1 MTEYWLGID
10 KDVYVVGGLKILHIG
25 YLTIIYLIF
34 GYLYTK
40 LFEAIYGKF
49 DTDSENQKP
58 IGIQILEL
66 ISMLWFAAVFL
77 FMIDRSTHK
86 IPHPKIFKGD
96 KYNYTEYFKALRES
110 GIFIFLFLFFQN
122 SIFDKISNNFINITK
137 HFNAL
142 SL

>member
-1 MTEYWLGID
+1 MTEYWLGIE
-10 KDVYVVGGLKILHIG
+10 KDVYLIGGLKILHIG
-25 YLTIIYLIF
+25 YLTVIYLIF

-40 LFEAIYGKF
+40 LFETIYGKF

-58 IGIQILEL
+58 IGMQILEL
-66 ISMLWFAAVFL
+66 ISMLWFAAIFL
-77 FMIDRSTHK
+77 FIIDRSAHK
-86 IPHPKIFKGD
+86 LPHPKIFKGY
-96 KYNYTEYFKALRES
+96 KYSYSEHFNAIRES

-137 HFNAL
+137 HFNKL

>member
-1 MTEYWLGID
+1 MTDYWLGID
-10 KDVYVVGGLKILHIG
+10 KQVYLIGGLKILHIG

-34 GYLYTK
+34 GYLYTN
-40 LFEAIYGKF
+40 LFESIYGNF
-49 DTDSENQKP
+49 DIDVENRKP
-58 IGIQILEL
+58 IIIQILEL

-77 FMIDRSTHK
+77 FMVDRSAHK
-86 IPHPKIFKGD
+86 IPHPKIFKGY
-96 KYNYTEYFKALRES
+96 KYSYSEHFKAIREA

-122 SIFDKISNNFINITK
+122 SIFDKVSNNFINITK

>member
-10 KDVYVVGGLKILHIG
+10 KDVYLIGGLKILHIG

-34 GYLYTK
+34 GYLYTR
-40 LFEAIYGKF
+40 LFEMIHGDF
-49 DTDSENQKP
+49 DIDVENRKP
-58 IGIQILEL
+58 IAIQILQL

-77 FMIDRSTHK
+77 FIVDRSAHK
-86 IPHPKIFKGD
+86 IPHPKIFKGY

-122 SIFDKISNNFINITK
+122 SIFDRVSNNFINITK
-137 HFNAL
+137 HFKEVTL
-142 SL
+142 

>member
-10 KDVYVVGGLKILHIG
+10 KDVYLIGGLKILHIG

-40 LFEAIYGKF
+40 LFEMIYGNF
-49 DTDSENQKP
+49 DIDVENRKP
-58 IGIQILEL
+58 IARQILEL
-66 ISMLWFAAVFL
+66 ISMLWFAALFL
-77 FMIDRSTHK
+77 FIVDRSAHK
-86 IPHPKIFKGD
+86 IPHPKIFKGY
-96 KYNYTEYFKALRES
+96 KYSYSEHFKAIREA

-122 SIFDKISNNFINITK
+122 SIFDKVSNNFINITK
-137 HFNAL
+137 HFNKL

>member
-10 KDVYVVGGLKILHIG
+10 KDVYIIGGLKILHIG
-25 YLTIIYLIF
+25 YLTIIYLVF

-40 LFEAIYGKF
+40 LFELIHGDF
-49 DTDSENQKP
+49 DIDVENRKP
-58 IGIQILEL
+58 IYIQILQL

-77 FMIDRSTHK
+77 FIVDRSAHK
-86 IPHPKIFKGD
+86 IPHPKIFKGY
-96 KYNYTEYFKALRES
+96 KYSYSEHFKAIREA

-122 SIFDKISNNFINITK
+122 SIFDKVSNNFINITK
-137 HFNAL
+137 HFKEL

>member
-10 KDVYVVGGLKILHIG
+10 KEVYIIGGLKILHIG

-40 LFEAIYGKF
+40 LFEMIYGKI
-49 DTDSENQKP
+49 DTDTESRKP

-77 FMIDRSTHK
+77 FIIYRGAHK
-86 IPHPKIFKGD
+86 IPHPKIFKTYR
-96 KYNYTEYFKALRES
+96 YNYSEHFKAIRES
-110 GIFIFLFLFFQN
+110 GIFIFMFLFFQN
-122 SIFDKISNNFINITK
+122 SIFDKVSNNFINITK
-137 HFNAL
+137 HFKAL

>member
-10 KDVYVVGGLKILHIG
+10 KDVYIVGGLKILHIG
-25 YLTIIYLIF
+25 YFTIIYLVF

-40 LFEAIYGKF
+40 LFEMIYGKF

-58 IGIQILEL
+58 IGMQILEL

-77 FMIDRSTHK
+77 FIIYRGAHK
-86 IPHPKIFKGD
+86 IPHPKIFKNYR
-96 KYNYTEYFKALRES
+96 YNYSEHFKAIRES
-110 GIFIFLFLFFQN
+110 GIFIFMFLFFQN
-122 SIFDKISNNFINITK
+122 SIFDKVSNNFINITK
-137 HFNAL
+137 HFKAL

>member
-10 KDVYVVGGLKILHIG
+10 KEVYLIGGLKILHIG

-40 LFEAIYGKF
+40 LFESIYGNF
-49 DTDSENQKP
+49 DINVENRKP
-58 IGIQILEL
+58 IAIQILEL

-77 FMIDRSTHK
+77 FIVDRSAHK
-86 IPHPKIFKGD
+86 IPHPKIFKGY
-96 KYNYTEYFKALRES
+96 KYSYSEHFKAIREA

-122 SIFDKISNNFINITK
+122 SIFDKVSNNFINITK

>member
-10 KDVYVVGGLKILHIG
+10 KEVYLIGGLKILHIG

-40 LFEAIYGKF
+40 LFESIYGNF
-49 DTDSENQKP
+49 DINVENRKP
-58 IGIQILEL
+58 IAIQILEL

-77 FMIDRSTHK
+77 FIVDRSAHK
-86 IPHPKIFKGD
+86 IPHPKIFKGY
-96 KYNYTEYFKALRES
+96 KYSYIEHFKAIREA

-122 SIFDKISNNFINITK
+122 SIFDKVSNNFINITK

>member
-10 KDVYVVGGLKILHIG
+10 KDVYIIGGLKILHIG
-25 YLTIIYLIF
+25 YFTIIYLIF

-40 LFEAIYGKF
+40 LFEMIHGDF
-49 DTDSENQKP
+49 DIDVENRKP
-58 IGIQILEL
+58 IAIQILEL

-77 FMIDRSTHK
+77 FIIYRSAHK
-86 IPHPKIFKGD
+86 IPHPNIFKSY
-96 KYNYTEYFKALRES
+96 KYSYNENFKAIRES

-122 SIFDKISNNFINITK
+122 SIFDKVSNNFINITK
-137 HFNAL
+137 HFNKL

>member
-1 MTEYWLGID
+1 MTDYWLGID
-10 KDVYVVGGLKILHIG
+10 KDVYMIGGLKILHIG

-34 GYLYTK
+34 GFLYTK
-40 LFEAIYGKF
+40 LFEMIYGKI
-49 DTDSENQKP
+49 DIGVDNRKP
-58 IGIQILEL
+58 ISVQILEL

-77 FMIDRSTHK
+77 FIVDRSAHK
-86 IPHPKIFKGD
+86 IPHPKIFKGY
-96 KYNYTEYFKALRES
+96 KYSYSKHFKAIREA

-122 SIFDKISNNFINITK
+122 SIFDKVSNNFINITK

>member
-10 KDVYVVGGLKILHIG
+10 KDVYLIGGLKILHIG

-34 GYLYTK
+34 GYLYTR
-40 LFEAIYGKF
+40 LFEMIHGDF
-49 DTDSENQKP
+49 DINVENRKP
-58 IGIQILEL
+58 IAIQILQL

-77 FMIDRSTHK
+77 FIVDRSAHK
-86 IPHPKIFKGD
+86 IPHPKIFKGY
-96 KYNYTEYFKALRES
+96 KYSYIEHFNAIRES

-122 SIFDKISNNFINITK
+122 SIFDKVSNNFINITK
-137 HFNAL
+137 HFNKL